1 MKNYVKI
8 YVMLFKNWKLL
19 FENIN
24 RLLGSVWYM
33 YLKIKNCCLKI
44 FLKIYVGEKVY
55 ENRWNIV

>member
-19 FENIN
+19 FENTN

-33 YLKIKNCCLKI
+33 YLKTKNYYLKI
-44 FLKIYVGEKVY
+44 FLKIYVGGKIY
-55 ENRWNIV
+55 KNT

>member
-19 FENIN
+19 FENTN

-33 YLKIKNCCLKI
+33 YLKTKNYYLKT
-44 FLKIYVGEKVY
+44 FLKIYVGGKIY
-55 ENRWNIV
+55 KNT